1 MHSRTRSNARQVH
14 TFFRWWYWLLFLLLG
29 VFFLGIWVVLLLL
42 LFFLRKEK
50 KCDKIWRL
58 YAQKCRLTHRTTQA
72 AGKGKIDTRAGIYN
86 SREHIHNGTFSS
98 HSRLAVS
105 LERSLER
112 LCRSQTTLKKKG
124 GRCKATKAFFRF
136 RIRGKEMYGS
146 TKGKLG
152 NRKYRQ
158 VYIMCV
164 CVCTYMY
171 TKRKTQRGRPAHTT
185 NRWVQNGDS
194 FRNVFDGSPI

>member
-1 MHSRTRSNARQVH
+1 M
-14 TFFRWWYWLLFLLLG
+14 
-29 VFFLGIWVVLLLL
+29 VVLVVVFVVGG
-42 LFFLRKEK
+42 FFPGDLGCVVVAVVFSTKRK